1 MYSECRECG
10 DVVTQIAAVRAAL
23 SGVGRELLKSE
34 AVACAK
40 DNKGSKLD
48 KLLTQLFDI
57 SQIAVA
63 KALVIE
69 GGYMAGANTATFTDQ
84 NFGDSV
90 LKSDKPVMVDF
101 WATWCGPCVMAGPVV
116 DELAD
121 DYVGKVAIG
130 KLDVDANQATA
141 QQYGVMSIPTVI
153 MFKDGKEVARKVGFA
168 GRKMYEDLIKQVV

>member
-1 MYSECRECG
+1 
-10 DVVTQIAAVRAAL
+10 
-23 SGVGRELLKSE
+23 
-34 AVACAK
+34 
-40 DNKGSKLD
+40 
-48 KLLTQLFDI
+48 
-57 SQIAVA
+57 
-63 KALVIE
+63 
-69 GGYMAGANTATFTDQ
+69 MAGANTATFTDQ
-84 NFGDSV
+84 DFADLV

-121 DYVGKVAIG
+121 DYAGKVVIG

-168 GRKMYEDLIKQVV
+168 GRPMYENLIKQVV

>member
-1 MYSECRECG
+1 
-10 DVVTQIAAVRAAL
+10 
-23 SGVGRELLKSE
+23 
-34 AVACAK
+34 
-40 DNKGSKLD
+40 
-48 KLLTQLFDI
+48 
-57 SQIAVA
+57 
-63 KALVIE
+63 
-69 GGYMAGANTATFTDQ
+69 MAGANTATFTDQ
-84 NFGDSV
+84 DFADQV

-121 DYVGKVAIG
+121 DYAGKVVIG

-168 GRKMYEDLIKQVV
+168 GRPMYENLIKQVV